1 MTWSAAL
8 LALIVSH
15 VVGDVLVQSDWQA
28 INKVRGLG
36 DPTARRA
43 LLLHV
48 STYTLTFVPAL
59 IWIGSKT
66 TAGRAIG
73 VGALIAIPHL
83 LIDDGHLV
91 RYWLRDVKR
100 NPEPALALVIAVD
113 QSFHVL
119 CLLGAALFAAG

>member
-8 LALIVSH
+8 LALLVSH
-15 VVGDVLVQSDWQA
+15 IVGDVLVQSDWQA

-48 STYTLTFVPAL
+48 TTYTLTFAPAL
-59 IWIGSKT
+59 IWIGAKT
-66 TAGRAIG
+66 TVWRAVG
-73 VGALIAIPHL
+73 VGGLVAIPHL
-83 LIDDGHLV
+83 VIDDGHIV

-100 NPEPALALVIAVD
+100 TPEPPLALVIAVD

-119 CLLGAALFAAG
+119 CLFGAALFAAG